1 MFRFSLDRAGY
12 NPTETSLTP
21 PLALKWQFDAEGKI

>member
-12 NPTETSLTP
+12 NRSETQLKP
-21 PLALKWQFDAEGKI
+21 PLALKWQYKTGSKI